1 MLLIAGFLMLTGCHD
16 DHPTASL
23 SAREF
28 TAELAWRNAG
38 DLDLFVVDPKGDVW
52 NFYKST
58 SNIVFVGDNQCG
70 FGPTCDPAACGAYLP
85 CDTHESVRVS
95 SAKLGRY
102 TLWVSSWT
110 ASTESIA
117 LYVTFP
123 REQVGV
129 GDVYHVT
136 FECLIP
142 ANTDQAIADLVFSEE
157 WQSIAGIPEDQG
169 FAPCQIIDQGVRSE

>member
-1 MLLIAGFLMLTGCHD
+1 MLYGCYD
-16 DHPTASL
+16 DDDPPQIL
-23 SAREF
+23 SDRVF
-28 TAELAWRNAG
+28 TAELAWNSVG

-58 SNIVFVGDNQCG
+58 SRIVFAGDNQCG
-70 FGPTCDPAACGAYLP
+70 FGPACDPGACGVYLP
-85 CDTHESVRVS
+85 CDTREAVQVS
-95 SAKLGRY
+95 SAEIGRY

-110 ASTESIA
+110 ASAESIA

-123 REQVGV
+123 RERVNM

-157 WQSIAGIPEDQG
+157 GQAIAGIPADQG
-169 FAPCQIIDQGVRSE
+169 FAPCQITDQWVRTE